1 MIMSEKSVLKIV
13 ITSRNFMHATDVLGY
28 LFPLI
33 LKLPVFKIL
42 SDLSLL
48 RSKFWF

>member
-28 LFPLI
+28 LFPL